1 MCASPTP
8 PAPGPMQLP
17 ATWDAVAVGYAE
29 EVQRWVAPF
38 VVEAEREAALG
49 PGDRVLDVAA
59 GPGTLALRVAPRVA
73 HVTAVDFSPA
83 MIDQL
88 TARAAH
94 AGAGNVEAAVMD
106 AQALELADGSFDAAF
121 CLFGF
126 MFFPDRARAFG
137 ELHRI
142 LRPQGRAVVATWGP
156 IDRRPLMKVAFDAI
170 AEVFPDLPRP
180 QKGDLQQTDECVA
193 EMSTA
198 GFRQVSARAVTASVW
213 VESAE
218 RYLEVTERSGA
229 PLALLRKKVGPAAWA
244 DAHGR
249 LLDIVRQS
257 VPNGG
262 AELAAE
268 AIISRG
274 VR

>member
-1 MCASPTP
+1 MCASQTP

-17 ATWDAVAVGYAE
+17 ATWDAVAVGYGE
-29 EVQRWVAPF
+29 EVQRWIAPF
-38 VVEAEREAALG
+38 VAEAERDAGLA
-49 PGDRVLDVAA
+49 PDDRVLDVAA

-73 HVTAVDFSPA
+73 QVTAVDFSPA

-88 TARAAH
+88 IARAAQ

-106 AQALELADGSFDAAF
+106 AQTLELADGSFDAAF

-180 QKGDLQQTDECVA
+180 QKGDLQQPDECAA
-193 EMSTA
+193 EMSAA
-198 GFRQVSARAVTASVW
+198 GFHQVSARAVTASVR

-229 PLALLRKKVGPAAWA
+229 PLALLRKKFGPAAWGE
-244 DAHGR
+244 AHAR
-249 LLDIVRQS
+249 LLDIVRRS
-257 VPNGG
+257 VPPGG
-262 AELAAE
+262 AVLDAE
-268 AIISRG
+268 AILTRG